1 MPLTYCPIP
10 LAFGMLMLICARVGA
25 ALLCCSVL
33 LPGAA
38 RAEGIDTEHIFA
50 FMIGAD
56 VGDVGDRELQSQ
68 STGRFSK
75 NEGRYRALEQEIEL
89 EFVPAKNFR
98 IELGGG
104 FSAHD
109 INGVPDFEDR
119 RQLALQGVSLDL
131 RYKVMDRQSSP
142 FGLTFAAVGHADRI
156 DEATAEV
163 VRNYGTELTVA
174 FDRDLI
180 PNFLIAALNFS
191 YQPEWTRVVATGAAE
206 QDSTIGAAFAVM
218 AQVRPGFLLG
228 GEARYLRRYDG
239 IGLDQLSGQAVF
251 IGPTAY
257 FQLSERSRLT
267 VAWSAQ
273 AWGRSDQ
280 SPHTLDLVN
289 FERHQARVVFGVNF

>member
-1 MPLTYCPIP
+1 
-10 LAFGMLMLICARVGA
+10 MLIRARTLQA

-33 LPGAA
+33 FPGTAP
-38 RAEGIDTEHIFA
+38 AEGIDTEHTFA

-56 VGDVGDRELQSQ
+56 VGDVGDREFQSQ
-68 STGRFSK
+68 TTGRFAK
-75 NEGRYRALEQEIEL
+75 DAGRYRALEQEFEL

-119 RQLALQGVSLDL
+119 RQFALQGVSLDL
-131 RYKVMDRQSSP
+131 RYKVMDRESSP
-142 FGLTFAAVGHADRI
+142 FGLTFAAVAHADRI
-156 DEATAEV
+156 DETTAAV
-163 VRNYGTELTVA
+163 VRNFGTEFTVA

-180 PNFLIAALNFS
+180 PNFVIAALNLT
-191 YQPEWTRVVATGAAE
+191 YQPDWTRVAATGAAE
-206 QDSTIGAAFAVM
+206 QDSTVAAAFAVM

-239 IGLDQLSGQAVF
+239 IGLDQLSGQALF

-267 VAWSAQ
+267 LAWSAQ
-273 AWGRSDQ
+273 AWGRSEQ
-280 SPHTLDLVN
+280 SPHALDLVN

>member
-1 MPLTYCPIP
+1 
-10 LAFGMLMLICARVGA
+10 MLIRARTFQA
-25 ALLCCSVL
+25 ALLCCSAL
-33 LPGAA
+33 LTGVV

-56 VGDVGDRELQSQ
+56 VGDVGDREFQSQ
-68 STGRFSK
+68 TTGRFAK
-75 NEGRYRALEQEIEL
+75 NDGHYRALEQELEL

-119 RQLALQGVSLDL
+119 RQFALQGVSLDL
-131 RYKVMDRQSSP
+131 RYKVMNREASP
-142 FGLTFAAVGHADRI
+142 FGLTFAAVGHADRV
-156 DEATAEV
+156 DETTAAV
-163 VRNYGTELTVA
+163 VRNYGAEFTVA
-174 FDRDLI
+174 VDRDLI
-180 PNFLIAALNFS
+180 PNFVIAALNLT
-191 YQPEWTRVVATGAAE
+191 YQPEWTRVVVTGAAE
-206 QDSTIGAAFAVM
+206 QDSTIAAAFAVM
-218 AQVRPGFLLG
+218 AQVRQGFLLG

-239 IGLDQLSGQAVF
+239 IGLEQLSGQALF

-257 FQLSERSRLT
+257 FQLTERSRLT

-273 AWGRSDQ
+273 AWGRSEQ
-280 SPHTLDLVN
+280 SPNALDLVN

>member
-1 MPLTYCPIP
+1 
-10 LAFGMLMLICARVGA
+10 MLIRARPLLA
-25 ALLCCSVL
+25 ALLCCSA
-33 LPGAA
+33 LPSGAV

-50 FMIGAD
+50 FTIGAD
-56 VGDVGDRELQSQ
+56 VGDVGERELQSQ
-68 STGRFSK
+68 TTGRFAR
-75 NEGRYRALEQEIEL
+75 NDGRYRALEQEIEL
-89 EFVPAKNFR
+89 EFVPTKNFR

-109 INGVPDFEDR
+109 IKGVPDFEDR

-156 DEATAEV
+156 DETTAAV
-163 VRNYGTELTVA
+163 VRTYGTELTVA
-174 FDRDLI
+174 LDRDLI
-180 PNFLIAALNFS
+180 PNFVVAALNLT

-239 IGLDQLSGQAVF
+239 IGLEQLSGQALF

-280 SPHTLDLVN
+280 SPKALDLVN
-289 FERHQARVVFGVNF
+289 FERHQARLVFGVNF

>member
-1 MPLTYCPIP
+1 
-10 LAFGMLMLICARVGA
+10 MLIRARTFRA
-25 ALLCCSVL
+25 ALLCCSAL
-33 LPGAA
+33 LSGAA

-56 VGDVGDRELQSQ
+56 VGDVGDRELQTQ
-68 STGRFSK
+68 TTGRFAK
-75 NEGRYRALEQEIEL
+75 NDGRYRALEQEIEL
-89 EFVPAKNFR
+89 EFVPTKNFR

-109 INGVPDFEDR
+109 IKGVPDFDDR

-156 DEATAEV
+156 DETTAAV

-180 PNFLIAALNFS
+180 PNFVVAALNFS
-191 YQPEWTRVVATGAAE
+191 YQPEWTHVAATGAAD

-228 GEARYLRRYDG
+228 GEARYVRRYDG
-239 IGLDQLSGQAVF
+239 IGLEQLSGQALF

-280 SPHTLDLVN
+280 SPNALDLVN
-289 FERHQARVVFGVNF
+289 FERHQARVVFGINF

>member
-1 MPLTYCPIP
+1 
-10 LAFGMLMLICARVGA
+10 MLIRARTFQA

-33 LPGAA
+33 LAGAV

-56 VGDVGDRELQSQ
+56 VGDVGDREFQSQ
-68 STGRFSK
+68 TTGRFAK
-75 NEGRYRALEQEIEL
+75 NDGHYRALEQELEL

-119 RQLALQGVSLDL
+119 RQFALQGVSLDL
-131 RYKVMDRQSSP
+131 RYKVMDRESSP

-156 DEATAEV
+156 DETTAAV
-163 VRNYGTELTVA
+163 VRNYGTEFTVA

-180 PNFLIAALNFS
+180 PNFVIAALNLT
-191 YQPEWTRVVATGAAE
+191 YQPDWTRVVATRAAE
-206 QDSTIGAAFAVM
+206 QDSTIAAAFAVM

-239 IGLDQLSGQAVF
+239 IGLDQLSGQALF

-273 AWGRSDQ
+273 AWGRSEQ
-280 SPHTLDLVN
+280 SSNALDLVN

>member
-1 MPLTYCPIP
+1 
-10 LAFGMLMLICARVGA
+10 
-25 ALLCCSVL
+25 LLGCSVL
-33 LPGAA
+33 LAGAA
-38 RAEGIDTEHIFA
+38 QAEGIDTEHIFA

-56 VGDVGDRELQSQ
+56 VGDVGDREFQSQ
-68 STGRFSK
+68 TTGRFAK
-75 NEGRYRALEQEIEL
+75 NDGRYRALEQEFEL

-109 INGVPDFEDR
+109 INGVPDFENR
-119 RQLALQGVSLDL
+119 RQFALQGVSLDL
-131 RYKVMDRQSSP
+131 RYKFMDRGSSP
-142 FGLTFAAVGHADRI
+142 FGLTFAAVAHADRI
-156 DEATAEV
+156 DETTAAA
-163 VRNYGTELTVA
+163 VRNYGTEFTVA

-180 PNFLIAALNFS
+180 PNFVIAALNLT
-191 YQPEWTRVVATGAAE
+191 YQPDWTRVVATGAAE
-206 QDSTIGAAFAVM
+206 QDSTIAAAFAVM

-239 IGLDQLSGQAVF
+239 IGLEQLSGQALF

-280 SPHTLDLVN
+280 SPNALDLVN

>member
-1 MPLTYCPIP
+1 
-10 LAFGMLMLICARVGA
+10 MLIRARTVRA

-33 LPGAA
+33 LPEAV

-56 VGDVGDRELQSQ
+56 VGDVGDREFQSQ
-68 STGRFSK
+68 TTGRFSK
-75 NEGRYRALEQEIEL
+75 NDGHYRALEQEVEL
-89 EFVPAKNFR
+89 ELVPAQNFR
-98 IELGGG
+98 LELGGG

-131 RYKVMDRQSSP
+131 RYKLMDRQSSP

-156 DEATAEV
+156 DEVTAAV

-180 PNFLIAALNFS
+180 PNFVIAALNFT

-206 QDSTIGAAFAVM
+206 QDSTISAAFAVM
-218 AQVRPGFLLG
+218 AQVNPGFLLG

-239 IGLDQLSGQAVF
+239 IGLDQLSGQALF

-267 VAWSAQ
+267 LAWSAQ
-273 AWGRSDQ
+273 AWGQADR
-280 SPHTLDLVN
+280 SPHGFDLVN
-289 FERHQARVVFGVNF
+289 FERHQARVVFGINF

>member
-1 MPLTYCPIP
+1 
-10 LAFGMLMLICARVGA
+10 MLIRARTFRA
-25 ALLCCSVL
+25 ALLCCFAL
-33 LPGAA
+33 LPGNA
-38 RAEGIDTEHIFA
+38 RAESIDTEHIFA

-56 VGDVGDRELQSQ
+56 VGDVGDRELQTQ
-68 STGRFSK
+68 TTGRFAR
-75 NEGRYRALEQEIEL
+75 NDGRYRALEQEIEL

-131 RYKVMDRQSSP
+131 RYKLMDRQSSP

-156 DEATAEV
+156 DETTAAA

-174 FDRDLI
+174 FDRDLV
-180 PNFLIAALNFS
+180 PNFVVAALNLT

-206 QDSTIGAAFAVM
+206 QESTIAAAFAVM

-239 IGLDQLSGQAVF
+239 IGLDQLSGQALF

-273 AWGRSDQ
+273 AWGRSEQ
-280 SPHTLDLVN
+280 SPYALDLVN
-289 FERHQARVVFGVNF
+289 FERHQARVVFGVSF

>member
-1 MPLTYCPIP
+1 MVIR
-10 LAFGMLMLICARVGA
+10 ARTFQA
-25 ALLCCSVL
+25 ALLCCSAL
-33 LPGAA
+33 LPRSAW
-38 RAEGIDTEHIFA
+38 AEGIDTEHIFA

-56 VGDVGDRELQSQ
+56 VGDVGDREFQTQ
-68 STGRFSK
+68 STGRFGKSD
-75 NEGRYRALEQEIEL
+75 GRYRAFEQEIEL

-131 RYKVMDRQSSP
+131 RYKFMDRQTSP

-156 DEATAEV
+156 DETTAAV

-180 PNFLIAALNFS
+180 PNFVVAALNLS

-239 IGLDQLSGQAVF
+239 IGLEQLSGQALF

-280 SPHTLDLVN
+280 SPHALDLVN

>member
-1 MPLTYCPIP
+1 
-10 LAFGMLMLICARVGA
+10 MLICARTLRA
-25 ALLCCSVL
+25 ALLCCSAL
-33 LPGAA
+33 LCGAA

-68 STGRFSK
+68 TTGRFAK
-75 NEGRYRALEQEIEL
+75 NDGRYRAFEQEVEL

-109 INGVPDFEDR
+109 IAGVPDFEDR

-156 DEATAEV
+156 DETTAAV

-174 FDRDLI
+174 FDRELI
-180 PNFLIAALNFS
+180 PDFVITALNFS
-191 YQPEWTRVVATGAAE
+191 YQPEWTRVVATGEAE
-206 QDSTIGAAFAVM
+206 QDSTIGAAFAAM

-239 IGLDQLSGQAVF
+239 IGLNQLSGQALF

-267 VAWSAQ
+267 LAWSAQ
-273 AWGRSDQ
+273 VWGRSEQ
-280 SPHTLDLVN
+280 SPSTLDLVN

>member
-1 MPLTYCPIP
+1 
-10 LAFGMLMLICARVGA
+10 MLVCARTFWA
-25 ALLCCSVL
+25 ALLCCSTL

-50 FMIGAD
+50 FTIGAD
-56 VGDVGDRELQSQ
+56 VGDVGERELQTQ
-68 STGRFSK
+68 STGRFAK
-75 NEGRYRALEQEIEL
+75 NDGRYRALEQEIEL
-89 EFVPAKNFR
+89 EFVPTKNFR

-109 INGVPDFEDR
+109 IKGVPDFEDR

-156 DEATAEV
+156 DETTAEV

-180 PNFLIAALNFS
+180 PNFVVAGLNLS
-191 YQPEWTRVVATGAAE
+191 YQPEWSRVVATGAAE
-206 QDSTIGAAFAVM
+206 QESTIGAAFAVM

-239 IGLDQLSGQAVF
+239 IGLEQLSGQALF

-273 AWGRSDQ
+273 AWGRSEQ
-280 SPHTLDLVN
+280 SPNALDLVN

>member
-1 MPLTYCPIP
+1 
-10 LAFGMLMLICARVGA
+10 MLIRARTVRA
-25 ALLCCSVL
+25 ALLGCSVL
-33 LPGAA
+33 FAGAA

-56 VGDVGDRELQSQ
+56 VGDVGDREFQSQ
-68 STGRFSK
+68 TTGRFSK
-75 NEGRYRALEQEIEL
+75 NGGRYRALEQEIEL

-109 INGVPDFEDR
+109 INGVQDFEDR
-119 RQLALQGVSLDL
+119 RQLALQGASLDL
-131 RYKVMDRQSSP
+131 RYKFMDRQSSP

-156 DEATAEV
+156 DEATAAA

-180 PNFLIAALNFS
+180 PNFVIAALNLS
-191 YQPEWTRVVATGAAE
+191 YQPEWTHVVATGAAE

-239 IGLDQLSGQAVF
+239 IGLDQFSGQALF

-267 VAWSAQ
+267 LAWSAQ
-273 AWGRSDQ
+273 AWGRADQ
-280 SPHTLDLVN
+280 SPHALDLVN